1 VFRHPGSALAP
12 DGWWRPLPHPFKPEN
27 LLDAAR
33 TRGGGAQSGRVPWR
47 LGDTA
52 LWPHGHVHIRTKP
65 GHFARFRSFALN
77 VLRAN
82 VHTSLLNAVLNDQPH
97 IAP

>member
-1 VFRHPGSALAP
+1 MALPTHPAGPRGIVTCRDQRRALLNRYFRV
-12 DGWWRPLPHPFKPEN
+12 R
-27 LLDAAR
+27 
-33 TRGGGAQSGRVPWR
+33 
-47 LGDTA
+47 
-52 LWPHGHVHIRTKP
+52 IRIKP

-97 IAP
+97 IEP